1 MVRWLFSQVIFVW
14 SAISWAKLCNGG
26 AGLLRSHDFC
36 LPRSNNSTQAI
47 LVDYLPHIRVEVVF
61 VMKKKCKIKDVIRR
75 LVVSIFF
82 LKSGELKNY

>member
-14 SAISWAKLCNGG
+14 SAISWGKLCNGG

-61 VMKKKCKIKDVIRR
+61 VMKKNVKLKI
-75 LVVSIFF
+75 
-82 LKSGELKNY
+82 